1 MDQPLS
7 RQYILLRPAAPGGT
21 GFARLEQHRR
31 RFSVAL
37 QITLPGAHMP
47 LRALLLSGSP
57 GTGAVQ
63 DLGAFTTDATGR
75 GRLFRENLALGEGLA
90 LFHTLVVAEDWP
102 HPALLFHGPLHHC
115 AVPLWQLKEAVCQYL
130 AVPAER
136 PAEAGTA
143 KPMQPPPVERT
154 PSVQQLPT
162 LHWPE
167 SLRPLQEWFES
178 AATLCPLQRARLA
191 FRARTALRKCAS
203 ILLCRRHFMPRRRPL
218 RGSVCASRPLYRH
231 AAAGITSC
239 PLAGGPPRRGLLGT
253 RPAPFGELCKP
264 LSRFVHIPST
274 SLTLSVNVRSKI
286 SNAHANG

>member
-1 MDQPLS
+1 MDQPLT

-136 PAEAGTA
+136 PAEADTA

-167 SLRPLQEWFES
+167 SLRPLQEWFETLPPFAPFNAPGWRFVRVPLS
-178 AATLCPLQRARLA
+178 ANAPASS
-191 FRARTALRKCAS
+191 CAVG
-203 ILLCRRHFMPRRRPL
+203 ILCRGGDLCAVAYALPGPYAAMPPQELPHARWQEGRH
-218 RGSVCASRPLYRH
+218 GKGYWVH
-231 AAAGITSC
+231 VQH
-239 PLAGGPPRRGLLGT
+239 LLGNYAGHFPGLYT
-253 RPAPFGELCKP
+253 FPPQA
-264 LSRFVHIPST
+264 
-274 SLTLSVNVRSKI
+274 
-286 SNAHANG
+286 

>member
-130 AVPAER
+130 AVPAEC
-136 PAEAGTA
+136 PTEAGTA
-143 KPMQPPPVERT
+143 KPVQPPPVERT

-167 SLRPLQEWFES
+167 SLRPLQEWFETLPPFAPFNAPGWRFVRVPLS
-178 AATLCPLQRARLA
+178 ANAPASS
-191 FRARTALRKCAS
+191 CAV
-203 ILLCRRHFMPRRRPL
+203 RHFMPRRRPL
-218 RGSVCASRPLYRH
+218 RGSVCASRPLCRH

-239 PLAGGPPRRGLLGT
+239 PLAGRPSRQGLLGT
-253 RPAPFGELCKP
+253 RPAPFRGTTASHFPGWCTFP
-264 LSRFVHIPST
+264 PQ
-274 SLTLSVNVRSKI
+274 
-286 SNAHANG
+286 A